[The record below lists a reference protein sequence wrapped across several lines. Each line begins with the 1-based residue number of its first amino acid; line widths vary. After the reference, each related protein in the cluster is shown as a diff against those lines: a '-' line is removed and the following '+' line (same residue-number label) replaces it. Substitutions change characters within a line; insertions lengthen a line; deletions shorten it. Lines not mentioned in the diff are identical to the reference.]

1 MPSAIQR
8 LVWNSLNPS
17 DNSTLQLFF
26 LETVSWCQCDWQP
39 EYLNGP
45 VPGRADTQI
54 TESWAPKDDD
64 IQYSEFLAAM
74 MASRIA
80 LHDELLKDAFRT
92 EPVCRVLLVAISSCL
107 PACLPLFLSF
117 VLSCS
122 FYFLIIYRSFLLSYY
137 FSLAFWLVQMMNWQH
152 LTATV
157 VTEGCRLGVNWLL
170 GFLGS
175 CCADWSLEFA

>member
-1 MPSAIQR
+1 MVRYQGEQAHRSQSLGLLRMMTSNILSSWLQWWPRVSPSMMSFWKMR
-8 LVWNSLNPS
+8 SGPS
-17 DNSTLQLFF
+17 RFVGFCLLLF
-26 LETVSWCQCDWQP
+26 LP
-39 EYLNGP
+39 
-45 VPGRADTQI
+45 A
-54 TESWAPKDDD
+54 
-64 IQYSEFLAAM
+64 
-74 MASRIA
+74 
-80 LHDELLKDAFRT
+80 
-92 EPVCRVLLVAISSCL
+92 CL

-175 CCADWSLEFA
+175 CSADWSLEFA